1 MKEGKEGGFYAKLGN
16 KPNQDRGKDALS
28 VLSAHLTKDESGQE
42 AFDFNTI
49 ERMPEA
55 LNIEKV
61 QGRSTAFSFTSR
73 RSTLSLTQSAKRR
86 TSRPRKEIH
95 QLA

>member
-1 MKEGKEGGFYAKLGN
+1 M
-16 KPNQDRGKDALS
+16 PNWVTNRIRIEGKDALS

-55 LNIEKV
+55 LNIEKKFKV
-61 QGRSTAFSFTSR
+61 AR
-73 RSTLSLTQSAKRR
+73 RPSPLRR
-86 TSRPRKEIH
+86 EDQPSH
-95 QLA
+95 